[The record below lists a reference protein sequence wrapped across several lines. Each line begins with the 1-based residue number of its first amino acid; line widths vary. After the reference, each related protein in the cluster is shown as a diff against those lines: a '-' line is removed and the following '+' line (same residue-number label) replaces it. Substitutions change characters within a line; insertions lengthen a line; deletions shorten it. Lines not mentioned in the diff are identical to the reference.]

1 MRVIFILFFI
11 GMLPFMA
18 ASQINDFWSFY
29 DTLRSDYRIDGDMFE
44 LEQTSG
50 FFDDAFMTP
59 GHLSPF
65 LSVDIFGTYG
75 TKIHQFRPKNIRHVL
90 SALPHIGFSYTFG
103 LQGAQRLAFEYH
115 QVFRGN
121 WVLNV
126 QIQNV
131 KSLGYFRNMELGKTD
146 FEATVSKKSDRY
158 GISISGRT
166 SKLMRSWS
174 GGVIDSSLLEVYTP
188 LTVPVY
194 KSDCNSE
201 LKYFNVNASGY
212 MALVDGERYQLG
224 IAHKVDLNGENRVFD
239 ERDSLAGLYSSIY
252 FDSTFTRDQ
261 YQIGRLKNL
270 SSIYFGNKS
279 LTYSLGLSSTYWN
292 YRNMNIFRDTMELDI
307 VHDFHYQKKHLQFLH
322 EASLNTIG
330 ASQTWSMNNEIHYD
344 QKRWSLSF
352 VSLVGQK
359 LPEIFQRFYSANN
372 TNYSNTN
379 LSLQNYTT
387 HSAEA
392 SYRVGY
398 FHLSA
403 MYLLQSNNGIYVYD
417 KSISNWSN
425 QTALSSSIIHQLILK
440 SNFTRQN
447 LRWQQKYILSP
458 SSLDKFI
465 VPVHHLQGSIMSSLG
480 LFKAKK
486 LKVTFG
492 LSYRV
497 NSKTNV
503 IPIIENVG
511 IYDILNV
518 SEETIQN
525 SLFNMALL
533 LGMEIET
540 FRFYLKFSN
549 VGYFWNSN
557 TWQYIQG
564 IYLPEPTFRVGL
576 TWDFWN

>member
-11 GMLPFMA
+11 GMLPLMA
-18 ASQINDFWSFY
+18 VSQINDFCSSY
-29 DTLRSDYRIDGDMFE
+29 DSLRSDYRIDGDMFE

-50 FFDDAFMTP
+50 FFDAAFMTP
-59 GHLSPF
+59 GQSSPF
-65 LSVDIFGTYG
+65 LSVAIFGSYG
-75 TKIHQFRPKNIRHVL
+75 SKIHQFRPKHIRYFV

-115 QVFRGN
+115 QVFKGN
-121 WVLNV
+121 WVLNA
-126 QIQNV
+126 QISNV

-158 GISISGRT
+158 GISITGRT
-166 SKLMRSWS
+166 SKLSRSWS
-174 GGVIDSSLLEVYTP
+174 GGVIDSSLLEVFAP

-201 LKYFNVNASGY
+201 LKYFYTEASGY
-212 MALVDGERYQLG
+212 MTLIDSERYKLG
-224 IAHKVDLNGENRVFD
+224 IAHKVNLNGENRVFT
-239 ERDSLAGLYSSIY
+239 ERDSLAGLYSAIY

-261 YQIGRLKNL
+261 YQIGRLENL
-270 SSIYFGNKS
+270 SSIYFDNEY

-292 YRNMNIFRDTMELDI
+292 YRNMNLFRDTMELNM
-307 VHDFHYQKKHLQFLH
+307 VHDFHYQKKQLLFLH

-344 QKRWSLSF
+344 QKQWSFSITS
-352 VSLVGQK
+352 VIGQK

-372 TNYSNTN
+372 TSYSNTN
-379 LSLQNYTT
+379 LSLQDYTA
-387 HSAEA
+387 HSAEVCYRA
-392 SYRVGY
+392 GSYD
-398 FHLSA
+398 LSA
-403 MYLLQSNNGIYVYD
+403 SYLLQSNNGIYFYD

-425 QTALSSSIIHQLILK
+425 QTALSSSIIQQLFLK

-447 LRWQQKYILSP
+447 LRWQQKYILSF
-458 SSLDKFI
+458 SSLEKFI
-465 VPVHHLQGSIMSSLG
+465 MPVHQLQGSIMTSLG

-492 LSYRV
+492 LSYRL

-511 IYDILNV
+511 IYDLLNV
-518 SEETIQN
+518 SDETIQN
-525 SLFNMALL
+525 PIFNMGAM

-549 VGYFWNSN
+549 MGYFWNSN

-564 IYLPEPTFRVGL
+564 VYLPESTLRVGL

>member
-11 GMLPFMA
+11 GVLPLMA
-18 ASQINDFWSFY
+18 VSQINDFCSSY
-29 DTLRSDYRIDGDMFE
+29 DSLRSDYRIDGDMFE

-50 FFDDAFMTP
+50 FFDAAFMTP
-59 GHLSPF
+59 GQSSPF
-65 LSVDIFGTYG
+65 LSLAIFGSYG
-75 TKIHQFRPKNIRHVL
+75 SKIHQFRPKHIRHVV

-115 QVFRGN
+115 QVFKGN
-121 WVLNV
+121 WVLNA
-126 QIQNV
+126 QISNV

-158 GISISGRT
+158 GISITGRT
-166 SKLMRSWS
+166 SKLSRSWS
-174 GGVIDSSLLEVYTP
+174 GGVIDSSLLDVFAP

-201 LKYFNVNASGY
+201 LKYFYTEASGY
-212 MALVDGERYQLG
+212 MTLFDSERYKLG
-224 IAHKVDLNGENRVFD
+224 IAHKVNLNGENRVFA
-239 ERDSLAGLYSSIY
+239 ERDSLAGLYSAIY

-261 YQIGRLKNL
+261 YQIGRLENL
-270 SSIYFGNKS
+270 SSIYFDNEY
-279 LTYSLGLSSTYWN
+279 LTYSLGLSAKYWN
-292 YRNMNIFRDTMELDI
+292 YRNMNLFRDTMELNL
-307 VHDFHYQKKHLQFLH
+307 VHDFHYQKKQLLFLH

-344 QKRWSLSF
+344 QKQWSFSIAS
-352 VSLVGQK
+352 VIGQK

-372 TNYSNTN
+372 TSYSNTN
-379 LSLQNYTT
+379 LSLQDYTA
-387 HSAEA
+387 HSAEVC
-392 SYRVGY
+392 YRVGSY
-398 FHLSA
+398 DLSA
-403 MYLLQSNNGIYVYD
+403 SYLLQSNNGIYFYD

-425 QTALSSSIIHQLILK
+425 QTALSSSIIQQLFLK
-440 SNFTRQN
+440 SNFTRQK
-447 LRWQQKYILSP
+447 LRWHQKYILSL
-458 SSLDKFI
+458 SSLEKFI
-465 VPVHHLQGSIMSSLG
+465 IPVHQLQGSIMNSLG

-492 LSYRV
+492 LSYRL

-511 IYDILNV
+511 VYDLLNV
-518 SEETIQN
+518 SDETIQN
-525 SLFNMALL
+525 PIFNMGAM

-549 VGYFWNSN
+549 MGYFWNSN
-557 TWQYIQG
+557 TWQYIRG
-564 IYLPEPTFRVGL
+564 VYLPEPTFRVGL